1 MTSLYEELSGKIA
14 LDPRLTRRSGPRQD
28 LGLLLF
34 AEREAIDELW
44 KAAERC
50 ARGGEPA
57 DLARLGEA
65 VEGLRAIFGERGGP
79 SATGRPTGSR

>member
-1 MTSLYEELSGKIA
+1 MTSLYDELTGKMA

-34 AEREAIDELW
+34 AERAGINELW

-50 ARGGEPA
+50 ARGGDPA
-57 DLARLGEA
+57 DLERLGEA
-65 VEGLRAIFGERGGP
+65 VEGLRAVFGERGGAP
-79 SATGRPTGSR
+79 